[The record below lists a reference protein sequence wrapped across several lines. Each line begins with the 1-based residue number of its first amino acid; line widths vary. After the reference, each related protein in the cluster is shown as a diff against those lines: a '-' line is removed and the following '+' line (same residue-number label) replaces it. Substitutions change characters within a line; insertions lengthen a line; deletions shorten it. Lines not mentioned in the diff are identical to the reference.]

1 MVVHIQQHSKWNWP
15 RALCNLSNLRISL
28 PKSDHYS
35 DMPKTDA
42 HFFLAYFDDVTCL
55 KNSEYFESHHSA
67 SIGFRACFPLSMAS
81 CMLLWHGSSPKES
94 PVFKTTVN
102 GTQ

>member
-1 MVVHIQQHSKWNWP
+1 
-15 RALCNLSNLRISL
+15 
-28 PKSDHYS
+28 
-35 DMPKTDA
+35 MPKTEA

-81 CMLLWHGSSPKES
+81 CMLL
-94 PVFKTTVN
+94 
-102 GTQ
+102 